1 MKKKFTLWYADQVTR
16 TFDEVKDLKDVEI
29 NFKLSIVKPQH
40 AEWLI
45 EMYNHMNSSEG
56 RGICLKGWKVWG
68 TFDAAEKRLDGLAN
82 VDPFHDFDLLATS
95 DSLEELDDNE
105 PETER
110 TMHIT
115 AITDGTMKS
124 QNSKMKIE
132 TFSMYP
138 MKSRFDKLT

>member
-40 AEWLI
+40 AKWLI

-82 VDPFHDFDLLATS
+82 VDLFHDIDPLAAS

-110 TMHIT
+110 IMHIT
-115 AITDGTMKS
+115 AITDGDNEESEFKDENRNIFNVS
-124 QNSKMKIE
+124 DE
-132 TFSMYP
+132 E
-138 MKSRFDKLT
+138 